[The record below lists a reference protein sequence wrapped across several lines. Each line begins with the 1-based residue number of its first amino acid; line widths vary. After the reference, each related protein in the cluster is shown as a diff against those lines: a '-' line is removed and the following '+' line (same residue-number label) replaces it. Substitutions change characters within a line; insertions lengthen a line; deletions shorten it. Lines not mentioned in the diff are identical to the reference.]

1 MADRQISI
9 AQALSELGSL
19 IAEIPLKAAQHDY
32 YKQLIRAIGSA
43 FEAQE
48 KTLSGYI
55 HADTT
60 SQDSSHAS

>member
-1 MADRQISI
+1 MADRQISVT
-9 AQALSELGSL
+9 QALGELASL

-32 YKQLIRAIGSA
+32 YRQVIQAIGSA

-55 HADTT
+55 HADITNRD
-60 SQDSSHAS
+60 SQRAS